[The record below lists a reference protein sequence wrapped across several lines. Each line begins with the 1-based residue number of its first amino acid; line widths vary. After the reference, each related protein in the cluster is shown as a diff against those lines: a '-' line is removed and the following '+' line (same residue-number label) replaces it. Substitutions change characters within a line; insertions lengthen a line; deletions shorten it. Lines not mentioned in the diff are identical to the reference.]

1 MKFIDEVHIEVTA
14 GSGGRGCMS
23 FRREKYIPFGGPD
36 GGNGGRGGSL
46 YLVGD
51 GSLNNL
57 LELRNKR
64 FFRAESGKHGSSK
77 LCHGKYG
84 ADMVVRVPLGT
95 KVFDADT
102 GECIADITTTEQPIC
117 VVTGGDGGYG
127 NAHYKSSTNRAPR
140 RTTTGFPG
148 ETRTLRL
155 ELSILADVGLLGM
168 PNAGKSTLLRAVS
181 QATPKVADYPFTTL
195 RPHLGVVQADVDRVF
210 TMADIPGLIAGAAEG
225 VGLGVRFLK
234 HLSRCRVLLHIVDI
248 TAMEAVPEHIKQIEQ
263 ELSDYSDVLAEK
275 PCWLVFN
282 KCDAMDEETVQ
293 ATIDMVSKA
302 CNYQGKYYAISGV
315 SRQGVQALIRDI
327 AEVLASTNIDSDA
340 Q

>member
-1 MKFIDEVHIEVTA
+1 MKFIDEVHIEVKA

-36 GGNGGRGGSL
+36 GGNGGKGGSL

-51 GSLNNL
+51 SSLNNL

-84 ADMVVRVPLGT
+84 ADLIVRVPLGT
-95 KVFDADT
+95 KVYDADT
-102 GECIADITTTEQPIC
+102 EEYIADITTVDKPIC
-117 VVTGGDGGYG
+117 VVSGGDGGYG

-140 RTTTGFPG
+140 RTTTGFAG
-148 ETRTLRL
+148 EERTLRL
-155 ELSILADVGLLGM
+155 VLSILADVGLLGM

-181 QATPKVADYPFTTL
+181 HATPKVADYPFTTL
-195 RPHLGVVQADVDRVF
+195 RPHLGVVQVDVDCVF

-225 VGLGVRFLK
+225 AGLGVRFLK

-248 TAMEAVPEHIKQIEQ
+248 TAMEAVPDHIRQLEQ
-263 ELSDYSDVLAEK
+263 ELSDYSDILAEK

-282 KCDAMDEETVQ
+282 KCDAMSEAETQ
-293 ATIDMVSKA
+293 ATIEMVCEA
-302 CNYQGKYYAISGV
+302 LDYQGTYYAISGV
-315 SRQGVQALIRDI
+315 SRQGVQTLMRDI
-327 AEVLASTNIDSDA
+327 ASLLESVDSHSDL
-340 Q
+340 